1 MISDLVEFV
10 GDLLADG
17 LVETILDPAEF
28 GTETKYPKLE
38 AREPYPPDGPVEILP
53 PIDDPKMIEK
63 RKAAEKEFWET
74 L

>member
-1 MISDLVEFV
+1 MISDLLEFV

-17 LVETILDPAEF
+17 LVETILDPPEL
-28 GTETKYPKLE
+28 GGETKYPKLE

-53 PIDDPKMIEK
+53 PIDDAKTIEK